1 MTRPGLVR
9 SSVTFSLAK
18 YYEPGEIDLARKIRV
33 GVLFG
38 GQSSEH
44 EVSLASAR
52 SVLRAI
58 DPDKYDAV
66 PIGITKKGTWLTSG
80 DPMAQLRAGGQGD
93 ASALEA
99 GSSVFASDP
108 SGGGRAEIVEIMPSK
123 GGSRELTARLG
134 QALDVIFPV
143 LHGPYGEDGTVQ
155 GMLALTG
162 IPYVGSEVLGSA
174 AGMDKITMK
183 SVFRDSGLP
192 VASYV
197 GVTRAEWER
206 DHVGV
211 QARAERLMQYPMF
224 AKPSNMGSSV
234 GVGKIHGPQEFA
246 TAVDLAAR
254 YDRRIVIE
262 QGLDARECECGV
274 LGNDA
279 PEASVVGEV
288 VPGNEFYDY
297 RAKYVDDNSDLVI
310 PAQIPGKLA
319 EEIRHL
325 SVEAFKA
332 LDCAGMAR
340 VDFFVA
346 RDLSQVWISELNTI
360 PGFTRIS
367 MYPKLWEAS
376 GVPYPELIDRLIALA
391 FERHQD
397 RVRNKQALDDIG
409 GALEV

>member
-1 MTRPGLVR
+1 M
-9 SSVTFSLAK
+9 
-18 YYEPGEIDLARKIRV
+18 ARKIRV

-52 SVLRAI
+52 SVLHAI
-58 DPDKYDAV
+58 DPDKYEVV
-66 PIGITKKGTWLTSG
+66 PIGITKKGAWVTSG
-80 DPMAQLRAGGQGD
+80 DPMAQLRAGGQSD
-93 ASALEA
+93 VAALEA
-99 GSSVFASDP
+99 GSSVFATDP
-108 SGGGRAEIVEIMPSK
+108 SGGGRAEIVEIMPGK
-123 GGSRELTARLG
+123 RGSRELTARLG
-134 QALDVIFPV
+134 EALDVIFPV

-174 AGMDKITMK
+174 VGMDKITMK
-183 SVFRDSGLP
+183 SVFRDHGLP
-192 VASYV
+192 VAPYL

-206 DHVGV
+206 NHASV
-211 QARAERLMQYPMF
+211 QMRAERLMPYPMF

-234 GVGKIHGPQEFA
+234 GVGKVHGPEKFA
-246 TAVDLAAR
+246 AAVDLAAR
-254 YDRRIVIE
+254 YDRRIIIE

-274 LGNDA
+274 LGNDV

-310 PAQIPGKLA
+310 PAKIPDDLS
-319 EEIRHL
+319 EEIRRL
-325 SVEAFKA
+325 SVEAFKV

-346 RDLSQVWISELNTI
+346 RDLSQVWINELNTI

-376 GVPYPELIDRLIALA
+376 GVSYPELIGRLIELA
-391 FERHQD
+391 FERHED
-397 RVRNKQALDDIG
+397 RVRNKQALDDVG
-409 GALEV
+409 SALEV